1 MNEIALMERGKKE
14 SVLRGVVFGLLERV
28 KKIVVRDKSSLNQA
42 HEALIYIKGIRKQID
57 DFCDPNIGRLHMAH
71 KEAILQKKAFQRSAV
86 EAEDYI
92 KPQISSYLVKLEQIR
107 KVAEEKARREREEAE
122 RKAKEEEE
130 ARLEAAIKAEEKGD
144 LEEAEKILDR
154 EPIQD
159 PLTQK
164 TIVPFK
170 TKLQGLSTRTDWLWE
185 LVNFAEVPDEWKT
198 IILAA
203 AKITD
208 HVKATRGTAKIPGIR
223 IYSKTIT
230 IQRGG
235 Y

>member
-1 MNEIALMERGKKE
+1 MIETKGTELTKLEAEVFSLPERMKGIRVVDKE
-14 SVLRGVVFGLLERV
+14 
-28 KKIVVRDKSSLNQA
+28 SLNQA
-42 HEALIYIKGIRKQID
+42 HQEKIYIKKVRKQIA
-57 DFCDPNIGRLHMAH
+57 DFCDPNINRLHVAH
-71 KEAILQKKAFQRSAV
+71 KEAVAQKRIFERPLI
-86 EAEDYI
+86 EAENYI
-92 KPQISSYLVKLEQIR
+92 DPQIASYLAKLEQIR
-107 KVAEEKARREREEAE
+107 KAAEDKARREREEAE

-130 ARLEAAIKAEEKGD
+130 ARLQAAIKAEEKGD
-144 LEEAEKILDR
+144 LEEADKILDR
-154 EPIQD
+154 EPIEK
-159 PLTQK
+159 PLAPQTF
-164 TIVPFK
+164 VPPK
-170 TKLQGLSTRTDWLWE
+170 VKLKGLSTRTDWLWE